1 MKGFIES
8 MEGARKIDRVCTHVR
23 EVCNTEAHG
32 GRCMVVSGTTCM
44 LTDYEEWN
52 GDMHDR
58 VRDRF
63 PDVDVICTHNPHS
76 STSFS
81 VVFSVPERDSLLFA
95 FLVVAFIVIASVA
108 VAFRILV
115 PGLCMDTGGLGMD
128 ILSVDLLSCVGK
140 TA

>member
-1 MKGFIES
+1 

-32 GRCMVVSGTTCM
+32 GRCIVVSGTTCM

-81 VVFSVPERDSLLFA
+81 VVFSVPEKDSILLA
-95 FLVVAFIVIASVA
+95 FFVMAFIVIASMA
-108 VAFRILV
+108 VSSRILL
-115 PGLCMDTGGLGMD
+115 PGLCGFEGLGSFANLLSVD
-128 ILSVDLLSCVGK
+128 LLSVDLLSCAGK